1 MSELRIVLA
10 DDHEVVRTGLRA
22 LVDASPGM
30 QVVGEARDGEEACR
44 LARELRPD
52 VLVMDV
58 TMPVLDGAA
67 ATERVRRDQPEVR
80 VLALTMHDDR
90 GHMARLL
97 EAGASGY
104 VLKRAAADELV
115 RAIRTVAGGGTWVDP
130 VLAGSVLRGTA
141 RRAAGAA
148 PGGPGDALSDR
159 EEEVLRQIAWGHS
172 NKEIA
177 GRLGISTKTVETY
190 RARIADK
197 LGLRSRP
204 EMVRFALQKG
214 WLSEE

>member
-1 MSELRIVLA
+1 MSQLRIVLA

-30 QVVGEARDGEEACR
+30 RVVGEAADGDEACR
-44 LARELRPD
+44 LARELAPQ

-67 ATERVRRDQPEVR
+67 ATERVRRECPDVR

-90 GHMARLL
+90 GHLARLL

-130 VLAGSVLRGTA
+130 ELAGSVLRGTV

-148 PGGPGDALSDR
+148 GASGDSLSER

-197 LGLRSRP
+197 LGLRSRT

-214 WLSEE
+214 WLSEG